1 MWEVKRMDKMDLE
14 QICYFLYMQQM
25 EEQQR
30 REQEGEGQG
39 DDAKEDE

>member
-1 MWEVKRMDKMDLE
+1 MDKMDLE
-14 QICYFLYMQQM
+14 QIGYFLYMQQM

-39 DDAKEDE
+39 DDAGEDE